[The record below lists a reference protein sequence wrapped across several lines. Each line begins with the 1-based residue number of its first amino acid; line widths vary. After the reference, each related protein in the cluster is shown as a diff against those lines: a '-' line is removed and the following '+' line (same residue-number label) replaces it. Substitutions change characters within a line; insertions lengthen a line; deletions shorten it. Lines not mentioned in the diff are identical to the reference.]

1 MPNRIIK
8 ESICTSEN
16 IEQLTPF
23 QETVF
28 IRLIVNCDDFGRFFG
43 NPKIVSARL
52 FPLKTIS
59 AEEMEEALAAL
70 VSANLVV
77 IYEVGGK
84 TYIQVRTW
92 SDHQQT
98 RAKISKYPAPIVS
111 EPETSDCT
119 CNQLISDDSKCNQLI
134 SDDSKCCQMTA
145 NVPDIR
151 YSIIDNRKSL
161 SLFGD
166 DNAADIQ
173 KEHDKVLE
181 AAELAGFARNDATRA
196 KLIDLYAVHGLQKML
211 DGINACVDHSV
222 CNIAYL
228 TAVLKGEPKKQKSD
242 AKDVH
247 GYGQR
252 DYSGEQQKALERMMN
267 DTWGDETEGVAE
279 KA

>member
-16 IEQLTPF
+16 IERLTPF

-28 IRLIVNCDDFGRFFG
+28 VRLIVNCDDFGRFFG
-43 NPKIVSARL
+43 NPKIISARL
-52 FPLKTIS
+52 FPLKNIS

-70 VSANLVV
+70 VSADLV
-77 IYEVGGK
+77 ILYEVGGK
-84 TYIQVRTW
+84 AYLQMKTW
-92 SDHQQT
+92 SDHQRT
-98 RAKISKYPAPIVS
+98 RAKISKYPSPDESA
-111 EPETSDCT
+111 CG
-119 CNQLISDDSKCNQLI
+119 QLPTDDSN
-134 SDDSKCCQMTA
+134 CCQMTA
-145 NVPDIR
+145 DVPDIR
-151 YSIIDNRKSL
+151 YSIFDNRKSL

-166 DNAADIQ
+166 DTAADIQ

-196 KLIDLYAVHGLQKML
+196 KLIDLYTAYGLQKML

-228 TAVLKGEPKKQKSD
+228 TAVLKGESKKQKSD